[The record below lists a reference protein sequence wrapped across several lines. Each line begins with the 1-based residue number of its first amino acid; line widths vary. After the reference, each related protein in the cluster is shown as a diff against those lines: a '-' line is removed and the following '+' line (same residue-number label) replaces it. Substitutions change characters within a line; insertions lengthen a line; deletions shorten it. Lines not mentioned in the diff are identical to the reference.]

1 MARVTIPESDT
12 ITWDDFA
19 QNNSVQVRVTVSA
32 AEQTDYNKGS
42 IVEVTH
48 LKQSAKGKIV
58 SEPLAIDDKVNK
70 DKKVLSLI
78 VEKV

>member
-1 MARVTIPESDT
+1 MARITIPESDT
-12 ITWDDFA
+12 ITWDEFE
-19 QNNSVQVRVTVSA
+19 QKNSVQVRVTISA
-32 AEQTDYNKGS
+32 ADQKEYNKGS

-48 LKQSAKGKIV
+48 QTHSAKGKIV
-58 SEPLAIDDKVNK
+58 SEPLAIDDKMNK